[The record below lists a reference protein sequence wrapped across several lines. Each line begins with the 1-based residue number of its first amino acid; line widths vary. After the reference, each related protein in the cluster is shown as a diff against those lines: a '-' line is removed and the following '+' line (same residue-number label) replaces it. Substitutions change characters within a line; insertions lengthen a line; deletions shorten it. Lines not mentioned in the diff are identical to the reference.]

1 MSETLIDL
9 EAWEV
14 MKSMTDSAFLIDLID
29 VYLNDSPELIKQ
41 MRAGLSAGDIELV
54 RRASHSLKSNSASF
68 GANHLADAA
77 RQMEMAAKGGTLEG
91 AGTMLEAIEV
101 EYARLL
107 PRLMEL
113 KNEC

>member
-1 MSETLIDL
+1 MSDTLIDP

-29 VYLNDSPELIKQ
+29 VYLNDSPELLQQ
-41 MRAGLSAGDIELV
+41 MRAGLAAKDVELV
-54 RRASHSLKSNSASF
+54 RKAAHSLKSNSASF
-68 GANHLADAA
+68 GANQLAGAA
-77 RQMEMAAKGGTLEG
+77 RDLEMAAKGGSLDG
-91 AGTMLEAIEV
+91 AGLMLEAVEV
-101 EYARLL
+101 AYARLL